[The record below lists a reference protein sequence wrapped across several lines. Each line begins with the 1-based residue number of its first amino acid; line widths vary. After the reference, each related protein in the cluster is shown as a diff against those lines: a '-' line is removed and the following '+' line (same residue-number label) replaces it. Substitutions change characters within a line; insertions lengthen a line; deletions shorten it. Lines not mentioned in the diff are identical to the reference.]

1 MEKRPEALS
10 PDEKVF
16 AGFAYLLGLIPAI
29 IIFLIKKDDS
39 PYVRFH
45 ALQAGLYAG
54 IVRVLGAFFL
64 TAQTVLFF
72 LSGVIAF
79 IGTNLIADRIRP
91 ESPRIYLVVSII
103 MVVINLLGLS
113 LMALIICGLLLVNI
127 IAAIFIF
134 AGKNWHYP
142 VIGNWAERLLTKR
155 WGVSPRN

>member
-29 IIFLIKKDDS
+29 IIFLNKKDDS

-45 ALQAGLYAG
+45 ALQAALYAG

-64 TAQTVLFF
+64 AAETALLF

-113 LMALIICGLLLVNI
+113 LMALIICGLMLVNI

-134 AGKNWHYP
+134 AGKNWLYP